1 MENSNEKTVRYLKD
15 LHAAEA
21 GTADIFEG
29 LSKDDDLEPAL
40 RQQASQFYQQTKAQ
54 ASAIE
59 QRLHALGAD
68 NSGAKDFVN
77 NLLSKAS
84 DLLNIGHDDEDK
96 LTQDLIKA
104 FAATNL
110 HVGAYESLRAYATT
124 IGDTET
130 ANFATQGRQQ
140 DEQVA
145 KALLQA
151 IGRKAPQAAGNATDV
166 SGAGVAPT
174 SAVY

>member
-29 LSKDDDLEPAL
+29 LSKDNDLEASL
-40 RQQASQFYQQTKAQ
+40 RQQAAGFHQTTRDQAQ
-54 ASAIE
+54 AIE

-68 NSGAKDFVN
+68 NSGAKDFMN

-84 DLLNIGHDDEDK
+84 DILNIGHDDEDK

-104 FAATNL
+104 FAATHL
-110 HVGAYESLRAYATT
+110 HMGAYESLRAYAST
-124 IGDTET
+124 IGDQESVQL
-130 ANFATQGRQQ
+130 AIRGIEQEKQIGQG
-140 DEQVA
+140 VFS
-145 KALLQA
+145 A
-151 IGRKAPQAAGNATDV
+151 IGRKAPTSAGNATDT
-166 SGAGVAPT
+166 SNSLGATV
-174 SAVY
+174 